1 MASATPAKLMS
12 VEEFRALPEPVTGPR
27 PELQFG
33 EVVVMTQP
41 KFKHVHMSRKLQFLL
56 AEKLSAFG
64 YVDKELPFRALPQN
78 DCRAADVGFISNRR
92 LSLID
97 PEDNLA
103 GAPDLVIEV
112 LSPSNSAAEMYE
124 RELLCLENGSIEFW
138 IVNLEKSTIRVASRD
153 AASRVYRK
161 GETIS
166 LAAFGGGELNMNEV
180 FG

>member
-1 MASATPAKLMS
+1 M
-12 VEEFRALPEPVTGPR
+12 
-27 PELQFG
+27 
-33 EVVVMTQP
+33 
-41 KFKHVHMSRKLQFLL
+41 
-56 AEKLSAFG
+56 
-64 YVDKELPFRALPQN
+64 
-78 DCRAADVGFISNRR
+78 
-92 LSLID
+92 
-97 PEDNLA
+97 EDNLA

>member
-1 MASATPAKLMS
+1 MT
-12 VEEFRALPEPVTGPR
+12 VEEFWALPEPVTGAR
-27 PELQFG
+27 PELHFG
-33 EVVVMTQP
+33 VLVSGTLP
-41 KFKHVHMSRKLQFLL
+41 KFKQIHMSRKLLFLL
-56 AEKLSAFG
+56 TEKLSAFG
-64 YVDKELPFRALPQN
+64 YVDKELPFRVLPQN

-180 FG
+180 FA

>member
-1 MASATPAKLMS
+1 MLN
-12 VEEFRALPEPVTGPR
+12 G
-27 PELQFG
+27 
-33 EVVVMTQP
+33 
-41 KFKHVHMSRKLQFLL
+41 
-56 AEKLSAFG
+56 KLSAFG

-112 LSPSNSAAEMYE
+112 LSPSNSAAGMYE
-124 RELLCLENGSIEFW
+124 RELLCLENGSLEFW
-138 IVNLEKSTIRVASRD
+138 VVCLEKSTIRVASRD
-153 AASRVYRK
+153 AASRVYRRD
-161 GETIS
+161 ETIS
-166 LAAFGGGELNMNEV
+166 LAAFGCGELNMNEV

>member
-1 MASATPAKLMS
+1 MT
-12 VEEFRALPEPVTGPR
+12 VEEFLALPEPVTGAR
-27 PELQFG
+27 PELHFG
-33 EVVVMTQP
+33 ELVSGTLP
-41 KFKHVHMSRKLQFLL
+41 KFKQIHMSRKLLFLL
-56 AEKLSAFG
+56 TEKLSAFG
-64 YVDKELPFRALPQN
+64 YVDKELPFRALSQN

-138 IVNLEKSTIRVASRD
+138 IVNLEKSTIRVASKD

-180 FG
+180 FA

>member
-1 MASATPAKLMS
+1 MT
-12 VEEFRALPEPVTGPR
+12 VEEFLALPEPVTGAR
-27 PELQFG
+27 PELHFG
-33 EVVVMTQP
+33 VLVSGTLP
-41 KFKHVHMSRKLQFLL
+41 KFKQIHMSRKLMLL
-56 AEKLSAFG
+56 LIEKLSAFG

-78 DCRAADVGFISNRR
+78 DCRAADVGFISNCRR
-92 LSLID
+92 SLID
-97 PEDNLA
+97 PEDILA
-103 GAPDLVIEV
+103 EAPDLVIEV
-112 LSPSNSAAEMYE
+112 LSPSNSAAGMYE

-180 FG
+180 FA